1 MNPVL
6 PQQLHN
12 NSFLRPQENKDSP
25 FQTVSSIP
33 YRDLFPNRAS
43 YGPLIPPIQS
53 NAGTAMGNS
62 NSCNDIHIQGV
73 ESRSQNGITQQS
85 NPQGRRSNLSALLDQ
100 QGEDANV
107 CRGSDEA
114 DSASGP
120 SHLSMSYM
128 RSGPAVSEFSRHD
141 TPPPTIPYDILR
153 LDASNEPI
161 AKPRASRYE
170 K

>member
-6 PQQLHN
+6 PRELHN
-12 NSFLRPQENKDSP
+12 NLFLLSQENKNSL
-25 FQTVSSIP
+25 FQTVSSTP

-53 NAGTAMGNS
+53 SDGTAMGNS
-62 NSCNDIHIQGV
+62 SSCNDLHIQGV
-73 ESRSQNGITQQS
+73 ESRSETVITQQS
-85 NPQGRRSNLSALLDQ
+85 NPPRRRSNLSALLDQ

-120 SHLSMSYM
+120 SHSSMSYM
-128 RSGPAVSEFSRHD
+128 RSGPAVSEFSRAD
-141 TPPPTIPYDILR
+141 TPPPTIPYDIPR
-153 LDASNEPI
+153 LDANNEPI
-161 AKPRASRYE
+161 AKPRARRYE
-170 K
+170 